1 MSFVSS
7 HCGSDAD
14 REPRG
19 FVRWPARSRQSIDPC
34 ATPAKPVR
42 ASRWAL
48 HLDRLRLVPSQCLRS
63 WKDIYARTRYQC
75 GHGFQVVLNYF
86 DGNTQLFTPVY
97 YGDLPLCGFGTFSPV
112 VIAVPGF
119 HSRYDLL
126 SKEHA
131 FCSPECRPGIRV
143 MKRLIFSSSATP
155 SSSSS
160 SNRLS
165 ISSERQ
171 DLNNAILFHHHHHR
185 SHRHALPVHRHR
197 RRHVLRVV
205 WPH

>member
-1 MSFVSS
+1 MAPTPIENL
-7 HCGSDAD
+7 AD
-14 REPRG
+14 SCDDPLNRG
-19 FVRWPARSRQSIDPC
+19 
-34 ATPAKPVR
+34 TPLILV
-42 ASRWAL
+42 L
-48 HLDRLRLVPSQCLRS
+48 HQRSQCSLVAGPCILTGYDQFLHS
-63 WKDIYARTRYQC
+63 AFGQGKDFYARTRYQC
-75 GHGFQVVLNYF
+75 GHGFQVVSNYF
-86 DGNTQLFTPVY
+86 DGKTQLFTPAY
-97 YGDLPLCGFGTFSPV
+97 YGDLPLRGIGTFSSV

-131 FCSPECRPGIRV
+131 FCSPECWPGIRV
-143 MKRLIFSSSATP
+143 MKRLIFSSSTTP

-171 DLNNAILFHHHHHR
+171 DLNNAILFLHHCSHHR
-185 SHRHALPVHRHR
+185 ALPVHR
-197 RRHVLRVV
+197 RHGLHVV